1 MAAETSRT
9 TLTLPTELPRAI
21 DRAVHEG
28 QARSRGELVAAAL
41 RRELAIRERA
51 AIDAAFAALADDR
64 EYQAEALAI
73 EAEFERADAEALR
86 LAEGEE

>member
-51 AIDAAFAALADDR
+51 AMSMARALTLPRVRSRRDR
-64 EYQAEALAI
+64 DSLPGTGA
-73 EAEFERADAEALR
+73 
-86 LAEGEE
+86 